1 MERNACLKAA
11 RALDVKIFLPP
22 TGSRQ
27 CGKKKERRK
36 EIEADALSFML

>member
-11 RALDVKIFLPP
+11 RALEVKLFPP
-22 TGSRQ
+22 QRAHASLL
-27 CGKKKERRK
+27 KKKERRK